1 MNVTFDPGK
10 DAANVVKHGLSLALA
25 LRLEW
30 SDMLSW
36 QDQRRD
42 YGEVRMSG
50 LAPLGD
56 RLFFVAFVDRP
67 PEQPTERRIISLRK
81 ANTLEVKRYAEND

>member
-1 MNVTFDPGK
+1 MDVTFDPGK

-56 RLFFVAFVDRP
+56 RASGSSFV
-67 PEQPTERRIISLRK
+67 TG
-81 ANTLEVKRYAEND
+81 

>member
-1 MNVTFDPGK
+1 MDVTFDPGK

-50 LAPLGD
+50 LARGHRVLLGRDHEVRRLPEPALD
-56 RLFFVAFVDRP
+56 RGCAP
-67 PEQPTERRIISLRK
+67 H
-81 ANTLEVKRYAEND
+81 

>member
-1 MNVTFDPGK
+1 MDVTFDPGK

-50 LAPLGD
+50 LAPFGD

-81 ANTLEVKRYAEND
+81 ANTREVKRYAEND